1 MISRAGVLRPAG
13 RAWWESARGAFH
25 RDMTVPPV
33 DGGLIARVRRRFEPA
48 AENITVFHVTHHKA
62 GSQWIHRILHELVYD
77 RVVMPEER
85 DQAINVQFIE
95 RAIRPGAVYP
105 TLYVTRDQFES
116 VAIPR
121 HSRWFVVIRDLRDT
135 LVSAYF
141 SIKHSHALTTDAQ
154 IGMRHRLHAMSVEDG
169 MLQVLDDWLPQL
181 AAIQRSWLG
190 GPDDILKYE
199 DMLQSDDEILERVL
213 LGHCRLPVSRERLR
227 EVLVANKFEA
237 RSGRKRGQED
247 VTSHERKGIAG
258 DWKNHFTDKIAKTF
272 KERFGELLV
281 ATGYETDWRW

>member
-1 MISRAGVLRPAG
+1 
-13 RAWWESARGAFH
+13 
-25 RDMTVPPV
+25 
-33 DGGLIARVRRRFEPA
+33 
-48 AENITVFHVTHHKA
+48 
-62 GSQWIHRILHELVYD
+62 
-77 RVVMPEER
+77 
-85 DQAINVQFIE
+85 
-95 RAIRPGAVYP
+95 
-105 TLYVTRDQFES
+105 
-116 VAIPR
+116 
-121 HSRWFVVIRDLRDT
+121 
-135 LVSAYF
+135 
-141 SIKHSHALTTDAQ
+141 
-154 IGMRHRLHAMSVEDG
+154 